1 MLVVELAF
9 PYFRLGKLEG
19 FVERVRPSKRGSWFS
34 VDVISRATLIGVAW
48 WCVTINTVVE

>member
-9 PYFRLGKLEG
+9 PYFRLGNLEG